1 MIVGIIVIGIILSF
15 LIAFSLYA
23 HATDECNFG
32 DGFVCGMFVIILL
45 IVEII
50 LICDISNEVKPKAI
64 DVYRNKTELDITSVN
79 GVPRDTVVVWKGNKQ
94 K

>member
-32 DGFVCGMFVIILL
+32 DGFVCGMLVIILL

-64 DVYRNKTELDITSVN
+64 DVYRGNTELEIHSIN
-79 GVPRDTVVVWKGNKQ
+79 NVPQDTVVIWKINKQ